1 MVGESGQKKNGNI
14 YRYYKCAAAKRK
26 KNCDKKPVRKE
37 WMSMYNF
44 AVEGVSKVYSFERRH
59 CSVFSDEGGDADEK
73 LDRKGQKWEED
84 IRKKKKKRQSNY
96 MKN

>member
-1 MVGESGQKKNGNI
+1 MSDRNQVVLPFDYEIKNL
-14 YRYYKCAAAKRK
+14 A
-26 KNCDKKPVRKE
+26 D
-37 WMSMYNF
+37 
-44 AVEGVSKVYSFERRH
+44 EGVQFSPTQLFNQMRR
-59 CSVFSDEGGDADEK
+59 GGDADEK